1 MHLIENTSIVLEV
14 LNLTKRVLITAALP
28 YANAKPHLGHLR
40 STYLPADIYSRYNRL
55 KGNEIIYICATDE
68 HGTPIDVQAQKES
81 TSPRKIVDFYHSLI
95 ENDLR
100 KMNCSFDYFGRTTF
114 ESHYQLTQEFF
125 TSLMNNGHIYRA
137 EYEQLYCSNCDRFL
151 PDRFV
156 EGVCPYCK
164 AEAARGD
171 SCEACGRYLKPAE
184 LIDPYC
190 TVCSGKPTLR
200 KTEHWFFKLSSFQEF
215 VEDWIEENDK
225 LPDNVKNYAS
235 QWVRDGLRDW
245 CISRD
250 MTWGVPI
257 PVEGVKGKVIYVW
270 FDAPIGYISS
280 TLEWAKFEGNPNIW
294 EKFWKDAETEIVH
307 FIGKDIIYHHAIFWP
322 AMLKAKGDYNLP
334 SVITAGEYLT
344 LEGKKM
350 SKSRGWLVSI
360 EDYLSSFNPDPLRYY
375 LTVAAPLNIDADFS
389 WSEFARRNNDELAD
403 ILGNFIHRS
412 LAFTHRFFNG
422 KIPEP
427 SDFLQ
432 RDTMMLDAIKKTM
445 RSIETSLNDFNF
457 RDALFSILELA
468 AEGNRYFNNSE
479 PWKTIRS
486 DPSKAE
492 TCLYVTNQV
501 VKALA
506 VFLESFLPESAQ
518 KIWISLG
525 LDGSI
530 HSERWEDALG
540 VLSPGHLIPEPEPI
554 FSKIDESVVNKQIDN
569 LLQKSQHLVDIDLIN
584 ELDLVVGTVME
595 VSRIP
600 NSDGALK
607 LSIDIGENVKRQVVA
622 CLRESYQGSELVGRQ
637 VVILANLKPKMLAGV
652 RSEAMLLAVE
662 TEDGFSL
669 LQPDKPVK
677 PGSKIK

>member
-1 MHLIENTSIVLEV
+1 MHLIENISLTLEV

-40 STYLPADIYSRYNRL
+40 STYLPADIYARYNRL

-81 TSPRKIVDFYHSLI
+81 TSPRKIVDFYHKLI
-95 ENDLR
+95 ENDLKR
-100 KMNCSFDYFGRTTF
+100 MNCSFDFFGRTTF
-114 ESHYQLTQEFF
+114 ESHYNLTQEFF
-125 TSLMNNGHIYRA
+125 TSLIDNGHIYRA

-171 SCEACGRYLKPAE
+171 SCETCGRYLKPAE

-190 TVCSGKPTLR
+190 TVCTEKPKLR

-215 VEDWIEENDK
+215 VEDWIEKNDK

-235 QWVRDGLRDW
+235 QWVKDGLKDW

-257 PVEGVKGKVIYVW
+257 PIEGVEGKVIYVW

-280 TLEWAKFEGNPNIW
+280 TIEWAKSGGNPDIW
-294 EKFWKDAETEIVH
+294 ENFWKESKTEIVH

-322 AMLKAKGDYNLP
+322 AMLKAKGDYSLP
-334 SVITAGEYLT
+334 SVINAGEYLT

-375 LTVAAPLNIDADFS
+375 LTVAAPLNRDADFS

-403 ILGNFIHRS
+403 ILGNFVHRS
-412 LAFTHRFFNG
+412 LAFTHRFFKG
-422 KIPEP
+422 EIPKP
-427 SDFLQ
+427 SNFLQ

-445 RSIETSLNDFNF
+445 QNIDTSLDNFNF

-468 AEGNRYFNNSE
+468 AEGNRYFNTSE
-479 PWKTIRS
+479 PWITIRS
-486 DPSKAE
+486 DPSQAR

-506 VFLESFLPESAQ
+506 VLLEPFLPESAQ
-518 KIWISLG
+518 KIWIRIG

-530 HSERWEDALG
+530 HSQRWEDALET
-540 VLSPGHLIPEPEPI
+540 LCPGHSIPEPVPL
-554 FSKIDESVVNKQIDN
+554 FLKIDEGVVTRQIES
-569 LLQKSQHLVDIDLIN
+569 LLQKSEHFVDIELIN
-584 ELDLVVGTVME
+584 ELDIVVGTVIKA
-595 VSRIP
+595 SQIP
-600 NSDGALK
+600 DSNHALK
-607 LSIDIGENVKRQVVA
+607 LSIDIGENEVKQVVA
-622 CLRESYQGSELVGRQ
+622 SLRESYRESELVGRQ
-637 VVILANLKPKMLAGV
+637 VIVLANLKPKTIVGV

>member
-1 MHLIENTSIVLEV
+1 
-14 LNLTKRVLITAALP
+14 
-28 YANAKPHLGHLR
+28 
-40 STYLPADIYSRYNRL
+40 
-55 KGNEIIYICATDE
+55 
-68 HGTPIDVQAQKES
+68 
-81 TSPRKIVDFYHSLI
+81 
-95 ENDLR
+95 
-100 KMNCSFDYFGRTTF
+100 
-114 ESHYQLTQEFF
+114 
-125 TSLMNNGHIYRA
+125 
-137 EYEQLYCSNCDRFL
+137 
-151 PDRFV
+151 
-156 EGVCPYCK
+156 
-164 AEAARGD
+164 
-171 SCEACGRYLKPAE
+171 

-190 TVCSGKPTLR
+190 TVCNEKPILR

-215 VEDWIEENDK
+215 VETWIEENDK

-235 QWVRDGLRDW
+235 QWVKDGLKDW

-257 PVEGVKGKVIYVW
+257 PIEGVEGKVIYVW

-280 TLEWAKFEGNPNIW
+280 TLEWARSGGNPNMW
-294 EKFWKDAETEIVH
+294 EKFWKDTETEIVH

-360 EDYLSSFNPDPLRYY
+360 EDYLSAFNPDPLRYY
-375 LTVAAPLNIDADFS
+375 LTVAAPLNRDADFS

-403 ILGNFIHRS
+403 ILGNFVHRS
-412 LAFTHRFFNG
+412 LAFTYRFFKG

-427 SDFLQ
+427 SDFQLK
-432 RDTMMLDAIKKTM
+432 DTMMLDSIKKTM
-445 RSIETSLNDFNF
+445 RNIEATLNDFNF

-486 DPSKAE
+486 DASKAR

-530 HSERWEDALG
+530 HSKRWEDALEM
-540 VLSPGHLIPEPEPI
+540 LSPGHLIPEPEPL
-554 FSKIDESVVNKQIDN
+554 FLKIDEGLVNKQIES
-569 LLQKSQHLVDIDLIN
+569 LLQKSQRLVDVEIVN
-584 ELDLVVGTVME
+584 ELDIVVGTVME

-600 NSDGALK
+600 DSNGALK
-607 LSIDIGENVKRQVVA
+607 LSLDIGENVERQVVA
-622 CLRESYQGSELVGRQ
+622 SLRGSYKESELIQRQ
-637 VVILANLKPKMLAGV
+637 VIVLANLKPKTLAGV

-669 LQPDKPVK
+669 LQPDKTVK